1 MILDENLLYM
11 ISDSGI
17 ASCVDAKSGKVVWS
31 ERLGGSCSASPIL
44 ADGKLYVINESGM
57 VYILG
62 AGEKFNLLSK
72 NNLAERTLA
81 SPAAAD
87 GALFI
92 RTDKNLFKFQ

>member
-1 MILDENLLYM
+1 MI
-11 ISDSGI
+11 
-17 ASCVDAKSGKVVWS
+17 
-31 ERLGGSCSASPIL
+31 
-44 ADGKLYVINESGM
+44 
-57 VYILG
+57 YILG